1 MALYMIGDVQG
12 CWDALQRLL
21 DKIGFSASRDT
32 VYLLGDLVNRG
43 PDSLS
48 VLRFAKQG
56 GSSVRCIL
64 GNHDLHLLTV
74 AHGLRK
80 PHRKDTLA
88 DVLAAPDAP
97 ALLHWLRQ
105 QPLARYEHGW
115 LMVHAGV
122 LPQWNL
128 EKTIALNAEYQSVMS
143 SSDYMSFLSVMYGNE
158 PKRWKKGLIG
168 ADRLRVIVNAMTRLR
183 FCDDKGR
190 MEFDTKDDIAAAPEG
205 YMPWFDVP
213 ERKTAGIPIAFG
225 HWSTLR
231 DVQRPDVL
239 ALDSGCVWGG
249 CLSAAVLRPLAVGES
264 SHVLPVVQ
272 VSCPQTLDPSTF

>member
-12 CWDALQRLL
+12 CWTALQHLL

-43 PDSLS
+43 PDSLA
-48 VLRFAKQG
+48 VLRFAQQG

-64 GNHDLHLLTV
+64 GNHDLHLLAV

-80 PHRKDTLA
+80 LSRKDTIA
-88 DVLAAPDAP
+88 DVMTAPDAP

-122 LPQWNL
+122 LPQWDL

-143 SSDYMSFLSVMYGNE
+143 DSDYMIFLSLMYGNE
-158 PKRWKKGLIG
+158 PKRWKKSLSGVE
-168 ADRLRVIVNAMTRLR
+168 RLRVIVNAMTRLR
-183 FCDDKGR
+183 FCDAKGR
-190 MEFDTKDDIAAAPEG
+190 MEFDTKDDVSAAPEG
-205 YMPWFDVP
+205 YMPWFDGP

-249 CLSAAVLRPLAVGES
+249 CLSAAVLRPLASDES
-264 SHVLPVVQ
+264 TRALSLIQ
-272 VSCPQTLDPSTF
+272 VTCPQTQNPLEF